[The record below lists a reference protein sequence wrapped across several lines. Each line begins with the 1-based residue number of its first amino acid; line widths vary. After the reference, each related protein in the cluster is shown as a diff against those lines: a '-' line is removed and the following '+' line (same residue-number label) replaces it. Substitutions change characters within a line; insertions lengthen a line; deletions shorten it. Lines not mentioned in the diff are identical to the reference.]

1 MSDSCSAH
9 HLGVRP
15 DGLLDL
21 LGVGG
26 LDEADLDL
34 VPLHDHAPE
43 EPVRPAVHVVTGH
56 HVVAGPVECRV
67 VFGGF

>member
-1 MSDSCSAH
+1 MYSTLAH
-9 HLGVRP
+9 HLGVWP

-43 EPVRPAVHVVTGH
+43 EPVRPAVHVVAGH
-56 HVVAGPVECRV
+56 HVVARPGEVSV
-67 VFGGF
+67 TNAL